1 MRLRMRFRSGQR
13 SEALKRAWQGLNYRL
28 QGVSLRQMLM
38 KLSVP
43 AQANISDCVD
53 KGVLSLTAAGV
64 QLVAQHR
71 PWVCGRP
78 CRPATRRRGGSGRA
92 GRSDDGD
99 DGACLR
105 GGPRSG
111 DCGPGGALMAAMSP
125 LGGLA
130 SQPTTE
136 PQRVTP

>member
-1 MRLRMRFRSGQR
+1 MRFRSGQR

-71 PWVCGRP
+71 ASAMGMWQSNVAGL
-78 CRPATRRRGGSGRA
+78 RPATRRRGGSGRA

-105 GGPRSG
+105 GG
-111 DCGPGGALMAAMSP
+111 LAAATAAP
-125 LGGLA
+125 A
-130 SQPTTE
+130 AP
-136 PQRVTP
+136 

>member
-1 MRLRMRFRSGQR
+1 MLKPLAAHFEGQSGSIFATSELLLLRSP
-13 SEALKRAWQGLNYRL
+13 
-28 QGVSLRQMLM
+28 RQMLMIDLM

-71 PWVCGRP
+71 ASAMGMWQSNVAGL
-78 CRPATRRRGGSGRA
+78 RPATRRRGGSGRA

-105 GGPRSG
+105 GG
-111 DCGPGGALMAAMSP
+111 LAAATAAP
-125 LGGLA
+125 A
-130 SQPTTE
+130 AP
-136 PQRVTP
+136 

>member
-1 MRLRMRFRSGQR
+1 MRFRSGQR

-71 PWVCGRP
+71 ASAMGMWQAFAQP
-78 CRPATRRRGGSGRA
+78 PAAAEA
-92 GRSDDGD
+92 GPIVE
-99 DGACLR
+99 CW
-105 GGPRSG
+105 P
-111 DCGPGGALMAAMSP
+111 AAATAAP
-125 LGGLA
+125 A
-130 SQPTTE
+130 AP
-136 PQRVTP
+136 